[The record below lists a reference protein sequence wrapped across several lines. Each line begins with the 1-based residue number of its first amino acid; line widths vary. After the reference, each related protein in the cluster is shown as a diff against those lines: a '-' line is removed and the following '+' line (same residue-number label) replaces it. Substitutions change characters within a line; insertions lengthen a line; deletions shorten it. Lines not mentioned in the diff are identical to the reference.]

1 MSTPQPHIF
10 EFADFRVEAHT
21 RRLLHKG
28 DAVPLTPKV
37 FDTLLYLVEN
47 RGKVV
52 EKDDLM
58 RAVWPDTVVEENNLN
73 QNISTLRRMLGEN
86 RGENRYIATF
96 PGKGNRFIARVAC
109 APTAP
114 AEGPSCVTLAVLPF
128 ENLSADPER
137 EYLADGL
144 TEETIATLGQIDPHH
159 LSVIGRTS
167 VMSYKRTTKS

>member
-73 QNISTLRRMLGEN
+73 QNISTLRRVLGES
-86 RGENRYIATF
+86 RGENRFFPTF
-96 PGKGNRFIARVAC
+96 PAKGFVSTRRFGLV
-109 APTAP
+109 P
-114 AEGPSCVTLAVLPF
+114 AA
-128 ENLSADPER
+128 
-137 EYLADGL
+137 
-144 TEETIATLGQIDPHH
+144 LGQIPRA
-159 LSVIGRTS
+159 LR
-167 VMSYKRTTKS
+167 